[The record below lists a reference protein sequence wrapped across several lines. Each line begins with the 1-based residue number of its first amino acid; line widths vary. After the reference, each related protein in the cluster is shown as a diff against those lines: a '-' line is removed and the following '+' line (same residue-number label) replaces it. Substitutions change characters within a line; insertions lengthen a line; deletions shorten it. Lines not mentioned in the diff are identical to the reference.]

1 MKSIIAGVVL
11 LMLFVPFL
19 SSAYSNE
26 KIDINTADEKELM
39 RLPGIGEAIAKR
51 IIEYR
56 KTKGGFNSIED
67 ILQVKG
73 IGNKKFEKI
82 KDIIIANKPKKK

>member
-1 MKSIIAGVVL
+1 
-11 LMLFVPFL
+11 
-19 SSAYSNE
+19 
-26 KIDINTADEKELM
+26 M
-39 RLPGIGEAIAKR
+39 RLPGIGEVIAKR

-56 KTKGGFNSIED
+56 KSTGGFNSIED

-73 IGNKKFEKI
+73 IGSKKFEKI